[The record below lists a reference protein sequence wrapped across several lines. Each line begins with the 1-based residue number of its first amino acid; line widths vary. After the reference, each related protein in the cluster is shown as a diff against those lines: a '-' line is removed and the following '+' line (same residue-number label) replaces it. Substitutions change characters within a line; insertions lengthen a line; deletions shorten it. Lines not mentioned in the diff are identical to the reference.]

1 MTKLSEPQAELFR
14 GKNWGT
20 VVTLREDGSP
30 HATPVWIDTDGD
42 NVLFNTAVGRAKER
56 HLRRDPRVAI
66 TVLPAEDQQ
75 SGYVTVTGTAEI
87 VEEGAVDHIDKLAK
101 KYIGED
107 KYPYLQPGE
116 QRVIV
121 RVKPDKVD
129 AQGFETG
136 RPTWV
141 SRAASAA

>member
-75 SGYVTVTGTAEI
+75 SGYVTVTGKAEI
-87 VEEGAVDHIDKLAK
+87 VEEGAFDHIDKLAK
-101 KYIGED
+101 KYIGQD

-116 QRVIV
+116 RRVV
-121 RVKPDKVD
+121 VTVKPDKVD
-129 AQGFETG
+129 SMGYE
-136 RPTWV
+136 
-141 SRAASAA
+141 

>member
-75 SGYVTVTGTAEI
+75 SGYVTVTGKAEI
-87 VEEGAVDHIDKLAK
+87 VEEGAFDHIDKLAK
-101 KYIGED
+101 KYIGAD

-129 AQGFETG
+129 AQGF
-136 RPTWV
+136 
-141 SRAASAA
+141 